1 MTLGLLVA
9 VCALLLVGC
18 GTEPAR
24 TAAGTKP
31 EATVLVDSTRGFTVK
46 LPAGWTR
53 AAAKLTPEISDPLEI
68 LTVATFPIAEPGPYD
83 ACGPGSRPALDAF
96 TGTDALVTVQE
107 SGRGALRINYLSHPP
122 RPDHFRPEDFPHG
135 STFTD
140 CFVGD
145 VHVEDHW
152 FGFADAH
159 RAFHVLVIIGR
170 GASADVRREAWEI
183 LDSLRFD
190 ASVRPDWPASP

>member
-1 MTLGLLVA
+1 VTLGLLVA
-9 VCALLLVGC
+9 ACALLLAGC

-24 TAAGTKP
+24 PSAGATQEAA
-31 EATVLVDSTRGFTVK
+31 VLVDSNRGFMVK

-53 AAAKLTPEISDPLEI
+53 ASAELTPQISDPREI
-68 LTVATFPIAEPGPYD
+68 LTVATLPIAEIGPPD
-83 ACGPGSRPALDAF
+83 GCGGGVRPAVAAF
-96 TGTDALVTVQE
+96 TETDALVTVQE

-122 RPDHFRPEDFPHG
+122 RPEHFRPEDFPDG

-145 VHVEDHW
+145 VPVEDHW

-159 RAFHVLVIIGR
+159 RAFHVLVIVGR
-170 GASADVRREAWEI
+170 RASTDVRRNAWEI

-190 ASVRPDWPASP
+190 ADVRPDWPASP